1 MAGKFDGKVSLVT
14 GGTSG
19 IGRATAIAFA
29 NESAKV
35 VLTGR
40 REEEGEKVVDVIKQT
55 GGEATFL

>member
-35 VLTGR
+35 VLTGNSTAR
-40 REEEGEKVVDVIKQT
+40 
-55 GGEATFL
+55 ATT